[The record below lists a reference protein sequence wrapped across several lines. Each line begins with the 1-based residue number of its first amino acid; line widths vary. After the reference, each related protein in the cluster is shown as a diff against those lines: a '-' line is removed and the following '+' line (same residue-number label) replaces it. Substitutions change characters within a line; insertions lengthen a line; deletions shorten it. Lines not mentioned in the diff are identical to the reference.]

1 MLRSTI
7 IRVDHMCCGMEAKM
21 IRDLLDPME
30 TVAEVKIS
38 LTDKRVNVQHR
49 DVLTPDELIN
59 LLNAKHLGASL
70 VDRLA
75 ATVHCADAGGGD
87 TFSIGNTTI
96 WPSQSNNFKALE
108 DADGFVIIG
117 LDWRPG
123 SVRTYAREGPGLAEE
138 RTLATWPGAKG
149 PYCENDAY
157 DGHPD
162 APFDAEF
169 YFVINVA
176 VGGSAGGGVAYWGE
190 DVLWKG
196 CDHPHMCDPRTDFAD
211 KEADWIETW
220 TRPLEV
226 DWIRVT
232 KA

>member
-1 MLRSTI
+1 MRCENFALSSSTPSSIEVLAVSAPSRS
-7 IRVDHMCCGMEAKM
+7 R
-21 IRDLLDPME
+21 
-30 TVAEVKIS
+30 
-38 LTDKRVNVQHR
+38 
-49 DVLTPDELIN
+49 
-59 LLNAKHLGASL
+59 GA
-70 VDRLA
+70 
-75 ATVHCADAGGGD
+75 T
-87 TFSIGNTTI
+87 
-96 WPSQSNNFKALE
+96 
-108 DADGFVIIG
+108 
-117 LDWRPG
+117 
-123 SVRTYAREGPGLAEE
+123 
-138 RTLATWPGAKG
+138 G

-196 CDHPHMCDPRTDFAD
+196 CDHPHMCDPRTAFAD
-211 KEADWIETW
+211 EEAAWIPTW